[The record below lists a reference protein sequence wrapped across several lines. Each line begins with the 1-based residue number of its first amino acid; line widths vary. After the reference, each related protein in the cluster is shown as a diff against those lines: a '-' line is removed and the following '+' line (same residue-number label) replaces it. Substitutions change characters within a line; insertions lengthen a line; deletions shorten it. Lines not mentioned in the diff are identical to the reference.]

1 MIVYNKRMLI
11 GRGLRAD
18 GAGLIPSD
26 LDAERALMGC
36 LMVDTHGCDST
47 SRLPQ
52 ARFPLR
58 TLRDRERA
66 AGHRPTR
73 PVGQTASSNWTTCP
87 VLTDRTDTWNLEGQG
102 CPVAGDDGSIVFDT
116 DQPAE
121 REIRSANDPGA
132 PGKHEARNPKQD
144 RSKRSFCSRATIGCG
159 VALPDGSGS
168 DPKCP
173 RFGHGDFGRPNRH
186 TPFRHL
192 SLPHFPFSHFAF
204 PPCRITQMS
213 VT

>member
-1 MIVYNKRMLI
+1 
-11 GRGLRAD
+11 
-18 GAGLIPSD
+18 
-26 LDAERALMGC
+26 MGC

-58 TLRDRERA
+58 TLRDREGA

-73 PVGQTASSNWTTCP
+73 PVGQTAWSNWTTCP
-87 VLTDRTDTWNLEGQG
+87 VLTDRTDTRNLEGQG
-102 CPVAGDDGSIVFDT
+102 CPVAGEDGSIVFDT
-116 DQPAE
+116 DQPAR
-121 REIRSANDPGA
+121 REIRSTNDPGA
-132 PGKHEARNPKQD
+132 PGKHEAKVETGPFGAIASFPR
-144 RSKRSFCSRATIGCG
+144 RSDAAWRSLT
-159 VALPDGSGS
+159 VAALIQNVQ
-168 DPKCP
+168 

-186 TPFRHL
+186 AP
-192 SLPHFPFSHFAF
+192 LPHFLF